1 MRDRQ
6 LCAVTLAAASVPALL
21 YLPRLGWVW
30 ATAAA
35 AISALL
41 LGLCGR
47 RCAPGGLTE
56 VIPAAFG
63 RAGRAVLA
71 LVLLGGALLLG
82 GAARA
87 LCAIYPESRGGPLT
101 GLLLLLAAAYAAER
115 GEETVLRSGAIL
127 FFFLTAVEAVILGFS
142 AVQVRAAWLAPQT
155 GRVPLAAMTAALS
168 PMAVLYV
175 RGGARRTGGW
185 LAAGIGLCA
194 AAALCAAGTLSPRVA
209 GEEAFAV
216 YTMAKSVSVFGVM
229 ERLEPVVSAALT
241 AGGLLPACRSV
252 PRQCEDGA
260 GDRVEKAHRYR
271 QFPAR
276 LHGVSC
282 GHGPAEGGAGPR
294 SRHML
299 GYCAIGNTMGSVRKK
314 FAKKS
319 KKCLTFGWLFDRIA
333 EPLETGRQTTKD
345 FERN

>member
-1 MRDRQ
+1 M
-6 LCAVTLAAASVPALL
+6 
-21 YLPRLGWVW
+21 
-30 ATAAA
+30 
-35 AISALL
+35 
-41 LGLCGR
+41 
-47 RCAPGGLTE
+47 
-56 VIPAAFG
+56 
-63 RAGRAVLA
+63 LA

-241 AGGLLPACRSV
+241 AGGFCLLAVLCL
-252 PRQCEDGA
+252 A
-260 GDRVEKAHRYR
+260 NAKT
-271 QFPAR
+271 AR
-276 LHGVSC
+276 
-282 GHGPAEGGAGPR
+282 A
-294 SRHML
+294 L
-299 GYCAIGNTMGSVRKK
+299 GWKRRTGIGNFLLGCTGYLAGTVLPEGVQALAAAICWGIVPLVTLWVASVKK
-314 FAKKS
+314 LQKNQKNA
-319 KKCLTFGWLFDRIA
+319 
-333 EPLETGRQTTKD
+333 
-345 FERN
+345 

>member
-1 MRDRQ
+1 M
-6 LCAVTLAAASVPALL
+6 CA
-21 YLPRLGWVW
+21 
-30 ATAAA
+30 
-35 AISALL
+35 
-41 LGLCGR
+41 
-47 RCAPGGLTE
+47 
-56 VIPAAFG
+56 
-63 RAGRAVLA
+63 
-71 LVLLGGALLLG
+71 
-82 GAARA
+82 
-87 LCAIYPESRGGPLT
+87 
-101 GLLLLLAAAYAAER
+101 
-115 GEETVLRSGAIL
+115 
-127 FFFLTAVEAVILGFS
+127 
-142 AVQVRAAWLAPQT
+142 
-155 GRVPLAAMTAALS
+155 
-168 PMAVLYV
+168 
-175 RGGARRTGGW
+175 GGARRTGGW

-241 AGGLLPACRSV
+241 AGGFCLLSV
-252 PRQCEDGA
+252 LCLANAKTARA
-260 GDRVEKAHRYR
+260 TVEKAHRHR

-282 GHGPAEGGAGPR
+282 GHGPAGGGAGCR

-299 GYCAIGNTMGSVRKK
+299 GYCAIVSTMGSVRKK

>member
-1 MRDRQ
+1 MQDRQ
-6 LCAVTLAAASVPALL
+6 LCAVTLAAASRPGAS

-71 LVLLGGALLLG
+71 SSSS
-82 GAARA
+82 AARCCWEVQRGR
-87 LCAIYPESRGGPLT
+87 CAPSIRRAAAGRL

-115 GEETVLRSGAIL
+115 GEETVLRSRAIL

-155 GRVPLAAMTAALS
+155 GRVPFAAMTVALS

-175 RGGARRTGGW
+175 RGRAQKDGRLARGGDRPLCGGGTVRRRYALARVAGGGGVCGLYHGQERVRLRRDGAAGAGRVGRADGGW
-185 LAAGIGLCA
+185 L
-194 AAALCAAGTLSPRVA
+194 
-209 GEEAFAV
+209 
-216 YTMAKSVSVFGVM
+216 
-229 ERLEPVVSAALT
+229 
-241 AGGLLPACRSV
+241 LPAFRAV

-260 GDRVEKAHRYR
+260 G
-271 QFPAR
+271 AR
-276 LHGVSC
+276 LEKSAQVSAIFCSAVRAILRARSCRRGCRPSQLPYVGVLC
-282 GHGPAEGGAGPR
+282 H
-294 SRHML
+294 
-299 GYCAIGNTMGSVRKK
+299 
-314 FAKKS
+314 
-319 KKCLTFGWLFDRIA
+319 W
-333 EPLETGRQTTKD
+333 
-345 FERN
+345 

>member
-1 MRDRQ
+1 MRNRQ

-71 LVLLGGALLLG
+71 LVLLGGSLLLG

-142 AVQVRAAWLAPQT
+142 AVQVRAVWLAPQK
-155 GRVPLAAMTAALS
+155 GRVPFAAMTAALS
-168 PMAVLYV
+168 PMAVLSPMRRR
-175 RGGARRTGGW
+175 RGRSGGKGAQ
-185 LAAGIGLCA
+185 ASEISC
-194 AAALCAAGTLSPRVA
+194 
-209 GEEAFAV
+209 
-216 YTMAKSVSVFGVM
+216 
-229 ERLEPVVSAALT
+229 SAARGILR
-241 AGGLLPACRSV
+241 ARSCR
-252 PRQCEDGA
+252 RGC
-260 GDRVEKAHRYR
+260 
-271 QFPAR
+271 R
-276 LHGVSC
+276 LSQPPYVGVLC
-282 GHGPAEGGAGPR
+282 H
-294 SRHML
+294 
-299 GYCAIGNTMGSVRKK
+299 
-314 FAKKS
+314 
-319 KKCLTFGWLFDRIA
+319 W
-333 EPLETGRQTTKD
+333 
-345 FERN
+345 

>member
-1 MRDRQ
+1 MRNRQ

-63 RAGRAVLA
+63 RAGRAVHA

-127 FFFLTAVEAVILGFS
+127 FFFLTAVEVVILGFS

-155 GRVPLAAMTAALS
+155 GRVPFAAM
-168 PMAVLYV
+168 MAVLYV
-175 RGGARRTGGW
+175 RGRARRTGGW

-241 AGGLLPACRSV
+241 AGGFCLLSV
-252 PRQCEDGA
+252 LCLA
-260 GDRVEKAHRYR
+260 NAKT
-271 QFPAR
+271 AR
-276 LHGVSC
+276 
-282 GHGPAEGGAGPR
+282 
-294 SRHML
+294 
-299 GYCAIGNTMGSVRKK
+299 AIGWKRRTGIGNFLLGCTGYLAGTVLPEGVQALAAAICWGMVPLVTLWVASVKK
-314 FAKKS
+314 LQKNQKNA
-319 KKCLTFGWLFDRIA
+319 
-333 EPLETGRQTTKD
+333 
-345 FERN
+345 

>member
-71 LVLLGGALLLG
+71 LVLLGGSLLLG

-142 AVQVRAAWLAPQT
+142 AVQVRAAWLA
-155 GRVPLAAMTAALS
+155 
-168 PMAVLYV
+168 
-175 RGGARRTGGW
+175 
-185 LAAGIGLCA
+185 AGIGLCA

-241 AGGLLPACRSV
+241 AGGFCLLAVLCLANAKTARALGWKKRS
-252 PRQCEDGA
+252 G
-260 GDRVEKAHRYR
+260 
-271 QFPAR
+271 
-276 LHGVSC
+276 
-282 GHGPAEGGAGPR
+282 
-294 SRHML
+294 
-299 GYCAIGNTMGSVRKK
+299 IGNFLLGCTGYLAGTVLPEGVQALAAAICWGIVPLVTLWVASVKNLQK
-314 FAKKS
+314 NQKNA
-319 KKCLTFGWLFDRIA
+319 
-333 EPLETGRQTTKD
+333 
-345 FERN
+345 

>member
-142 AVQVRAAWLAPQT
+142 AVQVRAAWRAPQT
-155 GRVPLAAMTAALS
+155 GRALCRHDGGAVTHGRALCARQGAEDGRLA
-168 PMAVLYV
+168 
-175 RGGARRTGGW
+175 RGGRGTVRSGGPVRRRHALAPRGRGGGVCGIYHGQERVRLRRDGAAGAGRLGRADGGW
-185 LAAGIGLCA
+185 L
-194 AAALCAAGTLSPRVA
+194 
-209 GEEAFAV
+209 
-216 YTMAKSVSVFGVM
+216 
-229 ERLEPVVSAALT
+229 
-241 AGGLLPACRSV
+241 LPAFCDV
-252 PRQCEDGA
+252 PRQ
-260 GDRVEKAHRYR
+260 
-271 QFPAR
+271 
-276 LHGVSC
+276 
-282 GHGPAEGGAGPR
+282 
-294 SRHML
+294 
-299 GYCAIGNTMGSVRKK
+299 
-314 FAKKS
+314 
-319 KKCLTFGWLFDRIA
+319 
-333 EPLETGRQTTKD
+333 
-345 FERN
+345 

>member
-115 GEETVLRSGAIL
+115 DEETVLRSGAIL

-155 GRVPLAAMTAALS
+155 GRVPFAAMTAALS

-241 AGGLLPACRSV
+241 AGGFCLLSV
-252 PRQCEDGA
+252 LCLA
-260 GDRVEKAHRYR
+260 NAKT
-271 QFPAR
+271 AR
-276 LHGVSC
+276 T
-282 GHGPAEGGAGPR
+282 
-294 SRHML
+294 L
-299 GYCAIGNTMGSVRKK
+299 GWKRRTGIGNFLLGCTGYLAGTVLPEGVQALAAAICWGIVPLVTLWVASVKNLQK
-314 FAKKS
+314 NQKNA
-319 KKCLTFGWLFDRIA
+319 
-333 EPLETGRQTTKD
+333 
-345 FERN
+345 

>member
-71 LVLLGGALLLG
+71 LILLGGALLLG

-155 GRVPLAAMTAALS
+155 GRVPFAAMTVALS

-175 RGGARRTGGW
+175 RGGAQRDGRLARGGDRPLCGGGTVRRRYALAPRGRGGGVCGLYHGQERVRLRRDGAAGAGRVGRADGGW
-185 LAAGIGLCA
+185 L
-194 AAALCAAGTLSPRVA
+194 
-209 GEEAFAV
+209 
-216 YTMAKSVSVFGVM
+216 
-229 ERLEPVVSAALT
+229 
-241 AGGLLPACRSV
+241 LPAFRAV

-260 GDRVEKAHRYR
+260 GARLEKAHRYR
-271 QFPAR
+271 QFSAR
-276 LHGVSC
+276 L
-282 GHGPAEGGAGPR
+282 
-294 SRHML
+294 
-299 GYCAIGNTMGSVRKK
+299 
-314 FAKKS
+314 
-319 KKCLTFGWLFDRIA
+319 
-333 EPLETGRQTTKD
+333 
-345 FERN
+345 

>member
-101 GLLLLLAAAYAAER
+101 GLLLLLAAAGGSVGALLGMQIFRHKTKHPKFTVGVPLILLVQIGLAVWW
-115 GEETVLRSGAIL
+115 VLR
-127 FFFLTAVEAVILGFS
+127 
-142 AVQVRAAWLAPQT
+142 
-155 GRVPLAAMTAALS
+155 
-168 PMAVLYV
+168 
-175 RGGARRTGGW
+175 
-185 LAAGIGLCA
+185 
-194 AAALCAAGTLSPRVA
+194 
-209 GEEAFAV
+209 
-216 YTMAKSVSVFGVM
+216 
-229 ERLEPVVSAALT
+229 
-241 AGGLLPACRSV
+241 
-252 PRQCEDGA
+252 
-260 GDRVEKAHRYR
+260 
-271 QFPAR
+271 
-276 LHGVSC
+276 
-282 GHGPAEGGAGPR
+282 
-294 SRHML
+294 
-299 GYCAIGNTMGSVRKK
+299 
-314 FAKKS
+314 
-319 KKCLTFGWLFDRIA
+319 
-333 EPLETGRQTTKD
+333 
-345 FERN
+345 

>member
-87 LCAIYPESRGGPLT
+87 LCAIYPESRGEPLT

-115 GEETVLRSGAIL
+115 GEETVLRSGAI
-127 FFFLTAVEAVILGFS
+127 ILGFS

-155 GRVPLAAMTAALS
+155 GRVPFAAMTAALS

-241 AGGLLPACRSV
+241 AGGFCLLSV
-252 PRQCEDGA
+252 LCLA
-260 GDRVEKAHRYR
+260 NAKT
-271 QFPAR
+271 AR
-276 LHGVSC
+276 
-282 GHGPAEGGAGPR
+282 
-294 SRHML
+294 
-299 GYCAIGNTMGSVRKK
+299 AIGWKRRTGIGNFLLGCTGYLAGTVLPEGVQAVAAAICWGIVPLVTLWVASVKK
-314 FAKKS
+314 LQKNQKNA
-319 KKCLTFGWLFDRIA
+319 
-333 EPLETGRQTTKD
+333 
-345 FERN
+345 

>member
-1 MRDRQ
+1 M
-6 LCAVTLAAASVPALL
+6 
-21 YLPRLGWVW
+21 
-30 ATAAA
+30 
-35 AISALL
+35 
-41 LGLCGR
+41 
-47 RCAPGGLTE
+47 
-56 VIPAAFG
+56 
-63 RAGRAVLA
+63 LA

-142 AVQVRAAWLAPQT
+142 AVQVRAAWLAPQA
-155 GRVPLAAMTAALS
+155 GSVPLAAMTAALS

-241 AGGLLPACRSV
+241 AGGFCLLSV
-252 PRQCEDGA
+252 LCLANAKTAQ
-260 GDRVEKAHRYR
+260 
-271 QFPAR
+271 
-276 LHGVSC
+276 
-282 GHGPAEGGAGPR
+282 
-294 SRHML
+294 
-299 GYCAIGNTMGSVRKK
+299 AIGWKRRTGIGNFLLGCTGYLAGTVLPEGVQAVAAAICWGMVPLVTLWVASVKK
-314 FAKKS
+314 LQKNQKNA
-319 KKCLTFGWLFDRIA
+319 
-333 EPLETGRQTTKD
+333 
-345 FERN
+345 

>member
-1 MRDRQ
+1 M
-6 LCAVTLAAASVPALL
+6 
-21 YLPRLGWVW
+21 
-30 ATAAA
+30 
-35 AISALL
+35 
-41 LGLCGR
+41 
-47 RCAPGGLTE
+47 
-56 VIPAAFG
+56 
-63 RAGRAVLA
+63 LA

-155 GRVPLAAMTAALS
+155 GRVPFAAMTAALS

-209 GEEAFAV
+209 GEEGFAV

-241 AGGLLPACRSV
+241 AGGFCLLSV
-252 PRQCEDGA
+252 LCLA
-260 GDRVEKAHRYR
+260 NVKT
-271 QFPAR
+271 AR
-276 LHGVSC
+276 
-282 GHGPAEGGAGPR
+282 A
-294 SRHML
+294 L
-299 GYCAIGNTMGSVRKK
+299 GWKKRTGIGNFLLGCTGYLAGTVLPEGVQALAAAICWGIVPLVTLWVASVKNLQK
-314 FAKKS
+314 NQKNA
-319 KKCLTFGWLFDRIA
+319 
-333 EPLETGRQTTKD
+333 
-345 FERN
+345 

>member
-30 ATAAA
+30 STAAA

-63 RAGRAVLA
+63 RVGRAVHA
-71 LVLLGGALLLG
+71 LVLLGGSLLLG

-155 GRVPLAAMTAALS
+155 GRVPFAAMTVALS

-175 RGGARRTGGW
+175 RGGAQRTGGW
-185 LAAGIGLCA
+185 LA
-194 AAALCAAGTLSPRVA
+194 A

-241 AGGLLPACRSV
+241 AGGFCLLSV
-252 PRQCEDGA
+252 LCLA
-260 GDRVEKAHRYR
+260 NAKT
-271 QFPAR
+271 AR
-276 LHGVSC
+276 
-282 GHGPAEGGAGPR
+282 A
-294 SRHML
+294 L
-299 GYCAIGNTMGSVRKK
+299 GWKKRTGIGNFLLGCAGYLAGAVLPEGVQALAAAICWGIVPLVTLWVASVKK
-314 FAKKS
+314 LQKNQKNA
-319 KKCLTFGWLFDRIA
+319 
-333 EPLETGRQTTKD
+333 
-345 FERN
+345 

>member
-1 MRDRQ
+1 M
-6 LCAVTLAAASVPALL
+6 
-21 YLPRLGWVW
+21 
-30 ATAAA
+30 
-35 AISALL
+35 
-41 LGLCGR
+41 
-47 RCAPGGLTE
+47 
-56 VIPAAFG
+56 
-63 RAGRAVLA
+63 LA

-155 GRVPLAAMTAALS
+155 GRVPFAAMTAALS
-168 PMAVLYV
+168 PVAVLYV

-229 ERLEPVVSAALT
+229 ERLEPVVSAAQCDG
-241 AGGLLPACRSV
+241 GGLLLLRAILRARSV
-252 PRQCEDGA
+252 PA
-260 GDRVEKAHRYR
+260 A
-271 QFPAR
+271 
-276 LHGVSC
+276 
-282 GHGPAEGGAGPR
+282 
-294 SRHML
+294 
-299 GYCAIGNTMGSVRKK
+299 NVRRR
-314 FAKKS
+314 
-319 KKCLTFGWLFDRIA
+319 TFGRAQRFS
-333 EPLETGRQTTKD
+333 GRQTTKPD
-345 FERN
+345 EFRNLIKKQVVL

>member
-155 GRVPLAAMTAALS
+155 GRVPFAAMTAALS

-209 GEEAFAV
+209 GKFLDSYYDHKIYESDPFAHLDQKGV
-216 YTMAKSVSVFGVM
+216 GKLVKMAAEMGRATRPHIKLGICGEHGGDPASVEFCHNVG
-229 ERLEPVVSAALT
+229 LNYVS
-241 AGGLLPACRSV
+241 
-252 PRQCEDGA
+252 
-260 GDRVEKAHRYR
+260 
-271 QFPAR
+271 PAR
-276 LHGVSC
+276 
-282 GHGPAEGGAGPR
+282 
-294 SRHML
+294 
-299 GYCAIGNTMGSVRKK
+299 
-314 FAKKS
+314 
-319 KKCLTFGWLFDRIA
+319 
-333 EPLETGRQTTKD
+333 GRA
-345 FERN
+345 

>member
-1 MRDRQ
+1 M
-6 LCAVTLAAASVPALL
+6 
-21 YLPRLGWVW
+21 
-30 ATAAA
+30 
-35 AISALL
+35 
-41 LGLCGR
+41 
-47 RCAPGGLTE
+47 
-56 VIPAAFG
+56 
-63 RAGRAVLA
+63 LA

-155 GRVPLAAMTAALS
+155 GRVPFAAMTAALS

-175 RGGARRTGGW
+175 RGGAQRTGGW

-241 AGGLLPACRSV
+241 AGGFCLLSVLCLANAKTARALGWKKRS
-252 PRQCEDGA
+252 G
-260 GDRVEKAHRYR
+260 
-271 QFPAR
+271 
-276 LHGVSC
+276 
-282 GHGPAEGGAGPR
+282 
-294 SRHML
+294 
-299 GYCAIGNTMGSVRKK
+299 IGNFLLGCTAYLAGTVLPEGVQALAAAICWGMVPMLTLWVASVKK
-314 FAKKS
+314 LQKNQKNA
-319 KKCLTFGWLFDRIA
+319 
-333 EPLETGRQTTKD
+333 
-345 FERN
+345 

>member
-1 MRDRQ
+1 MRNRQ

-71 LVLLGGALLLG
+71 LVLLGGSLLLG

-142 AVQVRAAWLAPQT
+142 AVQVRAVWLAPQK
-155 GRVPLAAMTAALS
+155 GRVPFAAMTAGGFCLLS
-168 PMAVLYV
+168 VLCLANAKTA
-175 RGGARRTGGW
+175 RAIGWKRRTGIGNFLLGCTGY
-185 LAAGIGLCA
+185 LAGTVLPEGVQAVA
-194 AAALCAAGTLSPRVA
+194 AAICWGIVPLVTLWVA
-209 GEEAFAV
+209 
-216 YTMAKSVSVFGVM
+216 SV
-229 ERLEPVVSAALT
+229 
-241 AGGLLPACRSV
+241 
-252 PRQCEDGA
+252 
-260 GDRVEKAHRYR
+260 
-271 QFPAR
+271 
-276 LHGVSC
+276 
-282 GHGPAEGGAGPR
+282 
-294 SRHML
+294 
-299 GYCAIGNTMGSVRKK
+299 KK
-314 FAKKS
+314 LQKNQKNA
-319 KKCLTFGWLFDRIA
+319 
-333 EPLETGRQTTKD
+333 
-345 FERN
+345 

>member
-1 MRDRQ
+1 M
-6 LCAVTLAAASVPALL
+6 
-21 YLPRLGWVW
+21 
-30 ATAAA
+30 
-35 AISALL
+35 
-41 LGLCGR
+41 
-47 RCAPGGLTE
+47 
-56 VIPAAFG
+56 
-63 RAGRAVLA
+63 LA

-155 GRVPLAAMTAALS
+155 GRVPFAAMTAALS

-175 RGGARRTGGW
+175 RGRARRTGGW
-185 LAAGIGLCA
+185 LAAGVGLCA

-216 YTMAKSVSVFGVM
+216 YTMARACPSSACGAAGAG
-229 ERLEPVVSAALT
+229 RLGRAD
-241 AGGLLPACRSV
+241 GGWLLPAFCAV

-260 GDRVEKAHRYR
+260 GDRVEKAQRHR
-271 QFPAR
+271 QFSAR

-282 GHGPAEGGAGPR
+282 GHGPAGGGAGCR

-299 GYCAIGNTMGSVRKK
+299 GYGAIGNTMGSVRKEI
-314 FAKKS
+314 AKKS

>member
-1 MRDRQ
+1 MRNRQ

-63 RAGRAVLA
+63 RAGRAVHA

-142 AVQVRAAWLAPQT
+142 AVQVRAAWLAPQK
-155 GRVPLAAMTAALS
+155 GRVPFAAMTAALS

-175 RGGARRTGGW
+175 RGGDRPLCGGGTVRRRHALAPRGRGGGVCGLYHGQERVRLRRDGAVGAGRVGRADGGW
-185 LAAGIGLCA
+185 L
-194 AAALCAAGTLSPRVA
+194 
-209 GEEAFAV
+209 
-216 YTMAKSVSVFGVM
+216 
-229 ERLEPVVSAALT
+229 
-241 AGGLLPACRSV
+241 LPAFRAV

-260 GDRVEKAHRYR
+260 GDRVEKAQRHR
-271 QFPAR
+271 QFSAR

-282 GHGPAEGGAGPR
+282 GHGPAGWGTGCR

-299 GYCAIGNTMGSVRKK
+299 GYCAIDNTMGSVRKEI
-314 FAKKS
+314 AKKS

>member
-155 GRVPLAAMTAALS
+155 GRVPFAAMTAALS

-194 AAALCAAGTLSPRVA
+194 AAALCAAG
-209 GEEAFAV
+209 
-216 YTMAKSVSVFGVM
+216 K
-229 ERLEPVVSAALT
+229 
-241 AGGLLPACRSV
+241 
-252 PRQCEDGA
+252 
-260 GDRVEKAHRYR
+260 KI
-271 QFPAR
+271 
-276 LHGVSC
+276 
-282 GHGPAEGGAGPR
+282 
-294 SRHML
+294 RH
-299 GYCAIGNTMGSVRKK
+299 
-314 FAKKS
+314 
-319 KKCLTFGWLFDRIA
+319 
-333 EPLETGRQTTKD
+333 
-345 FERN
+345 

>member
-82 GAARA
+82 G
-87 LCAIYPESRGGPLT
+87 IYPESRGGPLT
-101 GLLLLLAAAYAAER
+101 GLLLLLVAAYAAER

-142 AVQVRAAWLAPQT
+142 AVQVRAAWLAPQA
-155 GRVPLAAMTAALS
+155 GSVPLAAMTAALS

-241 AGGLLPACRSV
+241 AGGFCLLSV
-252 PRQCEDGA
+252 LCLA
-260 GDRVEKAHRYR
+260 NAKT
-271 QFPAR
+271 AR
-276 LHGVSC
+276 
-282 GHGPAEGGAGPR
+282 
-294 SRHML
+294 
-299 GYCAIGNTMGSVRKK
+299 AIGWKRRTGIGNFLLGCTGYLAGTVLPEGVQAVAAAICWGIVPLLALWVASVKNLQK
-314 FAKKS
+314 NQKNA
-319 KKCLTFGWLFDRIA
+319 
-333 EPLETGRQTTKD
+333 
-345 FERN
+345 